1 MVELAT
7 LELNA
12 KTDGLTRG
20 VTALKALEQQ
30 AAQTEAVTN
39 KLTTGTEAV
48 SKSLTMTSGNAKLF
62 MQQLSQIAQQGA
74 ATGQWAQAFSIQIA
88 DMGSAFGV
96 WGMAVG
102 AIATV
107 GLPLLVGALS
117 NAGTAATTA
126 KDAVEAL
133 QTAQKGL
140 KESQDILSLSFAD
153 LVVKY
158 GNYASAVRD
167 AAAALAE
174 LQLAQAKADLANS
187 LKDANGEISYL
198 LEQTR
203 AGFQNIRDE
212 FGTTSEQTQT
222 LAADF
227 RAIRDAAS
235 IEDRLA
241 AFAALSAHMKA
252 IGVDTSK
259 LPEALLQAMA
269 NGAQLSI
276 TMAELAAQANKTA
289 DAAARIPQNFG
300 GTGTVRSIYSDLLAA
315 SANTTTST
323 ATGGGAAKTDTLQ
336 TQLESLQRSLM
347 SQEEAENAS
356 YARRQATLQAALD
369 QRKITQEQY
378 QELSEDLW
386 KQHNQKLEDIDIYR
400 YGTAAEK
407 ARLFFADMASS
418 LQSGNDGMLR
428 ASRIFGAASALIN
441 AWLAYSQT
449 LADPT
454 LPWWAKIPKALAVL
468 SAGFAAVNA
477 IKSGSTSASKAS
489 SSSVGKASTAS
500 TATASKT
507 VTVEI
512 QGDTAYANLLRQ
524 NIQVIAE
531 ALQAEA
537 GIGGFVVA

>member
-74 ATGQWAQAFSIQIA
+74 ATGQW

-259 LPEALLQAMA
+259 LPEALLQAIS
-269 NGAQLSI
+269 QWRSWPRRP
-276 TMAELAAQANKTA
+276 T
-289 DAAARIPQNFG
+289 RPQ
-300 GTGTVRSIYSDLLAA
+300 T
-315 SANTTTST
+315 
-323 ATGGGAAKTDTLQ
+323 
-336 TQLESLQRSLM
+336 
-347 SQEEAENAS
+347 
-356 YARRQATLQAALD
+356 RR
-369 QRKITQEQY
+369 
-378 QELSEDLW
+378 
-386 KQHNQKLEDIDIYR
+386 
-400 YGTAAEK
+400 
-407 ARLFFADMASS
+407 
-418 LQSGNDGMLR
+418 R
-428 ASRIFGAASALIN
+428 ASRR
-441 AWLAYSQT
+441 
-449 LADPT
+449 
-454 LPWWAKIPKALAVL
+454 
-468 SAGFAAVNA
+468 
-477 IKSGSTSASKAS
+477 TSAAPAQF
-489 SSSVGKASTAS
+489 GRSTVICWPRAQ
-500 TATASKT
+500 TPRRQPRRAAAQPKPTRCKP
-507 VTVEI
+507 
-512 QGDTAYANLLRQ
+512 NLKVC
-524 NIQVIAE
+524 NA
-531 ALQAEA
+531 A
-537 GIGGFVVA
+537 